1 MESHHTVQ
9 RLRSPCKAD
18 RLLPLTRNSKNS
30 NADNRMGKEVH
41 LQKRRRQNTINT
53 RRHPAAQNP
62 AGSIQSTWKL
72 NQYQHRTR
80 NSTQSDYLISDRAVT
95 SLFPSIN
102 TSSRKRIDL
111 IIFLKILSR
120 TSRLSISSNLKYSFT
135 QSIFL

>member
-9 RLRSPCKAD
+9 RLRCPCKAD

-30 NADNRMGKEVH
+30 NADNRMEKEVH
-41 LQKRRRQNTINT
+41 LQKRRCQNTIHT
-53 RRHPAAQNP
+53 RQHPAAQKP
-62 AGSIQSTWKL
+62 PGSIQSTWKL
-72 NQYQHRTR
+72 SQYQYRTR
-80 NSTQSDYLISDRAVT
+80 NSTQPDYLISDRAVT

-102 TSSRKRIDL
+102 TSSRKRIDH

-135 QSIFL
+135 QSNFL